1 MEQKAIKCMEI
12 DQTLLYKQL
21 PAHMI
26 VTNFIAGE
34 DDCNYEIYIREFI
47 NESSYFLA
55 LSNGQRYEAPQSESN
70 KEPDAISDRYKL
82 DFKLMVATSR
92 MEANSILSGSITKY
106 GEGAY
111 GFGASKV
118 HGEMRCI
125 LLCQA
130 LRYKSI
136 SELEEIKLGNTKS
149 LDERDIKD
157 FLKVLQTEKNV
168 LLFLP
173 FEFSYSEEDTEDDG
187 VKGIAQAIYFD
198 LRASI
203 AYRENKLAQS
213 YDTYAA
219 TIYKDK
225 VRFFKLSSNGADYID
240 SVDIRKSKT
249 FMKLYDCGRF

>member
-1 MEQKAIKCMEI
+1 MKERNCMEI

-34 DDCNYEIYIREFI
+34 EDCNYEIYIRDFI
-47 NESSYFLA
+47 NKSSYFLT
-55 LSNGQRYEAPQSESN
+55 LSNGQSYEAPRSEA
-70 KEPDAISDRYKL
+70 KREPDAISDMYKL

-111 GFGASKV
+111 GFGPSKM
-118 HGEMRCI
+118 HGDRQCT

-136 SELEEIKLGNTKS
+136 SDLEEINLGRTKS
-149 LDERDIKD
+149 FDERDIRD
-157 FLKVLQTEKNV
+157 FLKVLRTEKNI

-173 FEFSYSEEDTEDDG
+173 FIFSYSEEHSEADG
-187 VKGIAQAIYFD
+187 VKGIAQAIGFD
-198 LRASI
+198 LRASME
-203 AYRENKLAQS
+203 YRENKVGQC

-225 VRFFKLSSNGADYID
+225 VIFFKLSSNGADYID
-240 SVDIRKSKT
+240 SVDVGKSKT
-249 FMKLYDCGRF
+249 FVKLYDCGRF